1 VLTGAGVWVCAG
13 AQAKKETQ
21 IIALRGAEVEK
32 ELAAAHED
40 LESTRS
46 MMVNPVQ
53 PVAAG

>member
-1 VLTGAGVWVCAG
+1 MWVCAG